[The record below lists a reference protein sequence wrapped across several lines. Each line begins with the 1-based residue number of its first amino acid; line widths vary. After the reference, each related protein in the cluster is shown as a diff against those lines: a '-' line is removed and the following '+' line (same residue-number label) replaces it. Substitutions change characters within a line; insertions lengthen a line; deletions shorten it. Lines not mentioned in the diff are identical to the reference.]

1 MADIHSLELGGKGMG
16 RLSKKIQLALAAA
29 MISGSVPA
37 QETVIR
43 LGHVAPMTGD
53 QAIYGQDNANGALL
67 AIEDL
72 NASGITIGG
81 NRVRFEL
88 INEDDAA
95 DPRQATAVA
104 YKLVDA
110 RVHGVIGHLNS
121 GTTIPA
127 SRIYH
132 DAGIPQISA
141 SATNPKYT
149 HQGYNTTFR
158 LVANDGQLAGTL
170 GRYAIDTLK
179 ARNIAVIDDRTTY
192 GQGVASEFIRGAR
205 AALPGVQISQEYTS
219 DKATDFTVLLTRIKG
234 RHPDIIFF
242 GGTDNV
248 GGPMLRQMKQ
258 LRINATFMGSDAIC
272 TTGLPELAGD
282 ALHDDQVICLEAGV
296 SGAAEKSMSQF
307 TERYRKRFNTDV
319 RQYAPYVYDAV
330 MTMAAAMRKADS
342 AEPARYLPE
351 LAGISYDGITGPIAF
366 DANGDIKDRA
376 MVLSTY
382 KGGRKERIGV
392 VK

>member
-1 MADIHSLELGGKGMG
+1 MG
-16 RLSKKIQLALAAA
+16 RLSEKLQLALAAA
-29 MISGSVPA
+29 LISGSVPA

-67 AIEDL
+67 AVEDL

-81 NRVRFEL
+81 NKVKFEL

-132 DAGIPQISA
+132 EAGIAQISA

-158 LVANDGQLAGTL
+158 LVASDGQLAGKL

-205 AALPGVQISQEYTS
+205 AALPGVQLSQEYTN

-234 RHPDIIFF
+234 RHLDVIFF

-248 GGPMLRQMKQ
+248 GGPILRQMRQ
-258 LRINATFMGSDAIC
+258 LGINATFMGSDAIC

-282 ALHDDQVICLEAGV
+282 ALQDGQVICLEAGV

-307 TERYRKRFNTDV
+307 TERYRKRFNTEV

-342 AEPARYLPE
+342 AEPAKYLPE
-351 LAGISYDGITGPIAF
+351 LARIRYDGITGPIAF

-382 KGGRKERIGV
+382 KGGRKEKIAVIR
-392 VK
+392 